1 MSDGIYVAA
10 AGAVAQSNALDV
22 TANNV
27 ANASTTGF
35 RAARVTFAEALSRAR
50 SPDVAL
56 VGGLTPAVDLQPGAI
71 ATTGNP
77 LDVALDGDGYFAVDA
92 PGGVRYTRAGAF
104 EVDATGT
111 LRTTSGLAVR
121 SADGGPLQIPT
132 EATQISIGED
142 GAVSTELGPVGS
154 LALATFAPGAMRH
167 DGGSLFTAAGAP
179 TAGPPPRV
187 VQGALE
193 GSNVNVVRGV
203 VDLVKVSRTYESL
216 LRMIQGF
223 HDVESRAARDLGG
236 PK

>member
-10 AGAVAQSNALDV
+10 AGEVAQSNALDV
-22 TANNV
+22 TATKV
-27 ANASTTGF
+27 ANESTTGF
-35 RAARVTFAEALSRAR
+35 HCSPVPFAEALARAR

-56 VGGLTPAVDLQPGAI
+56 VGGITPAVDLQPGAV

-77 LDVALDGDGYFAVDA
+77 LDVALEGDGYFAVEA

-104 EVDATGT
+104 QLDAEGT
-111 LRTTSGLAVR
+111 LRTTTGMAVR
-121 SADGGPLQIPT
+121 SADGGPLQVPP
-132 EATQISIGED
+132 EATQIFIGED
-142 GAVSTELGPVGS
+142 GAVSTELGPVGN
-154 LALATFAPGAMRH
+154 LALATFAPGTLQH
-167 DGGSLFTAAGAP
+167 EGGSLFTATAAP

>member
-1 MSDGIYVAA
+1 MPALRAVVGSGEDQPQQADTAQQDRAERGGHHGPGAA
-10 AGAVAQSNALDV
+10 
-22 TANNV
+22 
-27 ANASTTGF
+27 
-35 RAARVTFAEALSRAR
+35 
-50 SPDVAL
+50 AL
-56 VGGLTPAVDLQPGAI
+56 VGGGVGDAEGDAGIQRAAEPAER
-71 ATTGNP
+71 P

-111 LRTTSGLAVR
+111 LRTTTGLAVR

-187 VQGALE
+187 QQGALE